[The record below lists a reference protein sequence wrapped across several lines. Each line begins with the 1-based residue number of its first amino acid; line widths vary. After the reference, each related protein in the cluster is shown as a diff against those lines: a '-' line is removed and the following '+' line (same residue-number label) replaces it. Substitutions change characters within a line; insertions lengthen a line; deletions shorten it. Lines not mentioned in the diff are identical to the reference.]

1 MPNLTQKAYS
11 QNLSMAYRDGQQT
24 GEALGYRKAN
34 EETRGERAREIVSIL
49 REAALLAQA
58 NAQLTY
64 ALHMLVEKAA
74 KNG

>member
-11 QNLSMAYRDGQQT
+11 QNLAMARQMGQHE

-34 EETRGERAREIVSIL
+34 EETRGERAREIVAIL
-49 REAALLAQA
+49 REAAALAQA
-58 NAQLTY
+58 NAKLTY